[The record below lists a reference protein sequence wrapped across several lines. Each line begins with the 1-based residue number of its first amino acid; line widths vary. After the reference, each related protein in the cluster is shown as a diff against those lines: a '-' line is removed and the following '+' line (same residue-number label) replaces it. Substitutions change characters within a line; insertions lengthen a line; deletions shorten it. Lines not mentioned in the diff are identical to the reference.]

1 MSIKY
6 KIVYL
11 PVAERDLSE
20 IFKYINR
27 DSPSAALSLLDKID
41 EHISRLAD
49 FPQLGKTP
57 QDNRLQKLGYK
68 IFIDLPI
75 IHYQLFPYVLIC
87 GKAPDEKIGAS
98 IIHSGSIMDFKSK
111 KHQL

>member
-11 PVAERDLSE
+11 PVAERNLSE
-20 IFKYINR
+20 IFEYISR

-41 EHISRLAD
+41 KDVSRLAE

-57 QDNRLQKLGYK
+57 QDNRLQKLSYK
-68 IFIDLPI
+68 MLIMNNYLVFYVLKQKTVEIRRI
-75 IHYQLFPYVLIC
+75 IH
-87 GKAPDEKIGAS
+87 GKRKYE
-98 IIHSGSIMDFKSK
+98 F
-111 KHQL
+111 LL

>member
-1 MSIKY
+1 MSNKY

-20 IFKYINR
+20 IFDYINR

-68 IFIDLPI
+68 MLI
-75 IHYQLFPYVLIC
+75 INSYLVFYVLKQKSVEIRLILH
-87 GKAPDEKIGAS
+87 GKRKYE
-98 IIHSGSIMDFKSK
+98 FF
-111 KHQL
+111 L

>member
-49 FPQLGKTP
+49 FTQLGKTP

-68 IFIDLPI
+68 MLI
-75 IHYQLFPYVLIC
+75 INDYFVFYVLKQKTVEIRRILH
-87 GKAPDEKIGAS
+87 GKRKYK
-98 IIHSGSIMDFKSK
+98 F
-111 KHQL
+111 LL

>member
-1 MSIKY
+1 MSNKY

-20 IFKYINR
+20 IFEYISR

-41 EHISRLAD
+41 EDVSRLAE

-68 IFIDLPI
+68 MLI
-75 IHYQLFPYVLIC
+75 INNYLVFYVLKQKTVEIRRILH
-87 GKAPDEKIGAS
+87 GKRKYE
-98 IIHSGSIMDFKSK
+98 F
-111 KHQL
+111 LL

>member
-1 MSIKY
+1 MFNKY

-11 PVAERDLSE
+11 PAAERDLSE
-20 IFKYINR
+20 IFEYISR

-41 EHISRLAD
+41 EDVSRLAE

-68 IFIDLPI
+68 MLI
-75 IHYQLFPYVLIC
+75 INNYLVFYVLKQKTVEIRRILH
-87 GKAPDEKIGAS
+87 GKRKYE
-98 IIHSGSIMDFKSK
+98 F
-111 KHQL
+111 LL

>member
-1 MSIKY
+1 MSDRY

-68 IFIDLPI
+68 MLI
-75 IHYQLFPYVLIC
+75 INNYLVFYVVKQKTVEIRRILH
-87 GKAPDEKIGAS
+87 GKRKYE
-98 IIHSGSIMDFKSK
+98 F
-111 KHQL
+111 LL

>member
-41 EHISRLAD
+41 ENISRLAD
-49 FPQLGKTP
+49 FPLLGKTP

-68 IFIDLPI
+68 MLI
-75 IHYQLFPYVLIC
+75 INDYFVFYVLKQKTVEIRRILH
-87 GKAPDEKIGAS
+87 GKRKYK
-98 IIHSGSIMDFKSK
+98 F
-111 KHQL
+111 LL

>member
-1 MSIKY
+1 MSNRH

-20 IFKYINR
+20 IFEYISK
-27 DSPSAALSLLDKID
+27 DSPSAAASLLDKID
-41 EHISRLAD
+41 EDISRLAE

-68 IFIDLPI
+68 MLI
-75 IHYQLFPYVLIC
+75 INNYLVFYVLKEKTVEIRRILH
-87 GKAPDEKIGAS
+87 GKRKYE
-98 IIHSGSIMDFKSK
+98 F
-111 KHQL
+111 LL